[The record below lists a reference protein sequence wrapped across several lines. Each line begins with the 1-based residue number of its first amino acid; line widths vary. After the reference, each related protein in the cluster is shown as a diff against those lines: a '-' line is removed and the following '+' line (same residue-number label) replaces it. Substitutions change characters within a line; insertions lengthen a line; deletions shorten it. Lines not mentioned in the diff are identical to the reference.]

1 MTDPVLHRS
10 LRRSPSI
17 VVALIVVAA
26 TQMAF
31 TIVVDPHV
39 QCVPTAEVDAALAGE
54 DLAPHERCLSDAT
67 AYHLLA
73 RELAASNS
81 YERPFDRAI
90 LAEHRATAEYPPL
103 FALSLSVLDR
113 VGIDSVNAQQAVFGT
128 AIATLTALGAALL
141 ARRLGL
147 RDSWVA
153 IVALLVGLHPLLL
166 QANAL
171 LMTEGMFA
179 ALVGFVLL
187 AALRF
192 VHAPSTRGA
201 ATLGALLGLAA
212 LTRGE
217 GLIWTPIVAVVLVVA
232 TRPRAIRQASV
243 VVVAAAAVV
252 LPWTARNAVAFHELV
267 PVSNNLGTVLDG
279 ANCDLTYRGPTI
291 GAWRSTFSPG
301 SNDRDRPCFEGFR
314 IEDPE
319 FSEAE
324 AAARAR
330 RDGLRY
336 ALDHPGRWPVVVGAR
351 LGRTFGVFN
360 PGQQVDLEVLEGRDH
375 EWQWAGT
382 VVGWVLL
389 PGAIGGLILIARRDR
404 ATGWIMVIP
413 WAGVA
418 LTTIVTYGN
427 QRFRVGLDPTTV
439 VLAVAALHEARRGLR
454 RPVASSAP

>member
-1 MTDPVLHRS
+1 MTGTATHRS
-10 LRRSPSI
+10 IRRSAPI
-17 VVALIVVAA
+17 VAALVVVAA
-26 TQMAF
+26 TQLAF

-39 QCVPTAEVDAALAGE
+39 RCVTTAEVNAALAAEG
-54 DLAPHERCLSDAT
+54 LAPQERCLSDAT

-73 RELAASNS
+73 RELAASSS

-90 LAEHRATAEYPPL
+90 LGEHRSTAEYPPL
-103 FALSLSVLDR
+103 FALTLSLFDR
-113 VGIDSVNAQQAVFGT
+113 VGVDSVDAQQALFGT

-141 ARRLGL
+141 ARRVGL
-147 RDSWVA
+147 RDVWVA
-153 IVALLVGLHPLLL
+153 MVALIVGAHPLLL

-187 AALRF
+187 AAMGF
-192 VHAPSTRGA
+192 VHAPSTRSA
-201 ATLGALLGLAA
+201 ATVGGLLGLAA

-217 GLIWTPIVAVVLVVA
+217 GLIWTPIVAVVLVLA
-232 TRPRAIRQASV
+232 TRPRAIRQAGILV
-243 VVVAAAAVV
+243 VTAAAVV
-252 LPWTARNAVAFHELV
+252 LPWTARNAIAFHELV

-279 ANCDLTYRGPTI
+279 ANCELTYQGATI

-301 SNDRDRPCFEGFR
+301 SDDRDQPCFEGFR

-330 RDGLRY
+330 SDGLQY
-336 ALDHPGRWPVVVGAR
+336 ALDHPGRWPAVVGAR
-351 LGRTFGVFN
+351 IGRTFGVFR

-375 EWQWAGT
+375 DWQWAGT
-382 VVGWVLL
+382 VVGWALL
-389 PGAIGGLILIARRDR
+389 PGAIGGLTLLARRDR
-404 ATGWIMVIP
+404 AAGWVLAIP
-413 WAGVA
+413 WAGVT

-427 QRFRVGLDPTTV
+427 QRFRVGLDPTV
-439 VLAVAALHEARRGLR
+439 VLLTVTALHEARRRIG
-454 RPVASSAP
+454 RPVASPTP